1 MTPPAVSMPRDR
13 GATSEE
19 KQVADCLAGVSGEDS
34 GLNCG
39 SVGDGFVGV
48 DGLVELFAV
57 EEVLEKLLDLGDPG
71 GAANQDQVINARL
84 IHLGV
89 THGLLYRLQGALEQV
104 GAKLLEPGPGDASVE
119 INSLE
124 QRINL
129 DVGLSGG
136 GKGSFRAFTRR
147 AKTTERSLVSL
158 HVLLVLSLEL
168 LDEVID
174 QPVVKILSSQ
184 MGVSG
189 GGLDLEDAFL
199 DGEDGDI
206 EGSTSKI
213 EDEDIALGC
222 ALLFVEAIGDGC
234 GCGLVDDTENIQAR
248 DDASIFG
255 GLALRVIEVCGDC
268 DYGILDSVSKVSLS
282 CLLHLCQNHGRDL
295 LRGEDL
301 LFVLVVDLQLGLP
314 CHVDDCEGPV
324 LHVALHIGVAE
335 VSTDEPLGVEDGVG
349 GIDGHLVLGGITN
362 QTLGVSEGHITGG
375 GPVTLVVGDNFNL
388 SVLKDADAGVCCSEI
403 DTDSAFLG
411 RHFCLNLSKT

>member
-34 GLNCG
+34 GLNGG

-89 THGLLYRLQGALEQV
+89 THGLLYGLQGALEQV
-104 GAKLLEPGPGDASVE
+104 GAKLLEPGPGDGGVE

-136 GKGSFRAFTRR
+136 GKGSLRALTRR
-147 AKTTERSLVSL
+147 AKTTERPLIPL
-158 HVLLVLSLEL
+158 LVLLVLPLEL

-174 QPVVKILSSQ
+174 QPVVEVLTPQ

-199 DGEDGDI
+199 
-206 EGSTSKI
+206 EG
-213 EDEDIALGC
+213 EDIALGC

-268 DYGILDSVSKVSLS
+268 DYGILDSVPKVSLS
-282 CLLHLCQNHGRDL
+282 RFLHLCQNHRGDL

-324 LHVALHIGVAE
+324 LHVALHVGVAE
-335 VSTDEPLGVEDGVG
+335 VSTNEPLGVEDGVG

-411 RHFCLNLSKT
+411 RHFASICLKLDRS